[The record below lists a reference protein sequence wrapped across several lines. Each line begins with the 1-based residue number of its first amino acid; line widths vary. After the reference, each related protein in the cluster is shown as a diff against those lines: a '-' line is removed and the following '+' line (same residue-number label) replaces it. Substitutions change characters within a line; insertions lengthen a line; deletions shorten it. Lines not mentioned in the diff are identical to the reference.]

1 MLGTVAA
8 PHGAQSIWGT
18 ESTQCPDH
26 MGSGGCCGVDPTFR
40 AAKLVVGQHSDL
52 QQALGNRPQELE
64 NITKRTIPL
73 WDENP
78 VGKGFSPT
86 AHKIPFISPMGSVP
100 PALLPRHPTAVGWG
114 LWGVDPILPLGCG
127 MGWGGDESRG
137 GSAAHKVP
145 QGVGA
150 AVPAPQ
156 HRFN

>member
-1 MLGTVAA
+1 MSTEPGTCWAQLLLLMGHS
-8 PHGAQSIWGT
+8 PYGAQRAHSALTIWGLGAAVGLT
-18 ESTQCPDH
+18 PHLGQPSLWWGSTVTYSRH
-26 MGSGGCCGVDPTFR
+26 WGTDP
-40 AAKLVVGQHSDL
+40 
-52 QQALGNRPQELE
+52 
-64 NITKRTIPL
+64 KRTIPL

-78 VGKGFSPT
+78 IGKGFSPT

-114 LWGVDPILPLGCG
+114 PWGVDPILPLGCG